1 MSYAIEMPVKNVYT
15 LFPFRFFIERLI
27 VRRLLKLFAYVFA
40 M

>member
-1 MSYAIEMPVKNVYT
+1 MSYTIGILVKNVYT
-15 LFPFRFFIERLI
+15 LFPFFFFIERLI

>member
-1 MSYAIEMPVKNVYT
+1 MSYVIETPIKNVYT
-15 LFPFRFFIERLI
+15 LSPFFFFIERLI

>member
-1 MSYAIEMPVKNVYT
+1 MSYAIEMLVKNVYT
-15 LFPFRFFIERLI
+15 LFPFFFFIERLI